1 VHANNAFDVI
11 GRFMHMGLDLYNVVS
26 ALNAV
31 LAQRLV
37 RLTCRHCARP
47 FAPDAATLARYGL
60 AAGGQQFL
68 KGEGCGHC
76 RGTGYRGRRAVAELL
91 KLDDGLRDLIAAR
104 APMSQIKEAA
114 RARGMKS
121 LRAMALRAVCRG
133 ETTFEELERVTL
145 DE

>member
-1 VHANNAFDVI
+1 
-11 GRFMHMGLDLYNVVS
+11 
-26 ALNAV
+26 
-31 LAQRLV
+31 
-37 RLTCRHCARP
+37 
-47 FAPDAATLARYGL
+47 LARHGNPT
-60 AAGGQQFL
+60 GIFL

-76 RGTGYRGRRAVAELL
+76 RGTGYKGRRAVAELL

-114 RARGMKS
+114 RARGMKP
-121 LRAMALRAVCRG
+121 LRAVALAAVCRG

>member
-1 VHANNAFDVI
+1 
-11 GRFMHMGLDLYNVVS
+11 M
-26 ALNAV
+26 
-31 LAQRLV
+31 
-37 RLTCRHCARP
+37 RLTCKHCARP
-47 FAPDAATLARYGL
+47 FQPDAATLARHGNPT
-60 AAGGQQFL
+60 GIFL

-76 RGTGYRGRRAVAELL
+76 RGTGYKGRRAVAELL

-114 RARGMKS
+114 RARGMKP
-121 LRAMALRAVCRG
+121 LRAVALAAVCQG

>member
-1 VHANNAFDVI
+1 
-11 GRFMHMGLDLYNVVS
+11 M
-26 ALNAV
+26 
-31 LAQRLV
+31 
-37 RLTCRHCARP
+37 P
-47 FAPDAATLARYGL
+47 AASTLARYGL
-60 AAGGQQFL
+60 SDQQDTNYL

-76 RGTGYRGRRAVAELL
+76 RGTGYKGRRAVAELL

-114 RARGMKS
+114 RSRGMKP
-121 LRAMALRAVCRG
+121 LRTMVLQAVCRG